1 MSIGHRDDAPRLIA
15 DIGGT
20 NARFAL
26 LEGQERLNEQVL
38 ACADYPDL
46 VAAVEHYLKEA
57 GAHKAGNRPKDA
69 AMAIAG
75 PITGD
80 IIRMT
85 NHVWQFSAARVRQQL
100 DLRRLIFLN
109 DFTALALALRHLPA
123 SELETIGD
131 GRPVAGA
138 PIALIGPGTGLGV
151 SGLIPTGTPTGLP
164 PEMSPGIQWVP
175 LQGEGG
181 HATLSVMNER
191 EIAVLGQLHQRFSHV
206 SAERVLS
213 GPGLVNLYDAL
224 CTLEGNVPNAV
235 TPREITRRASDGS
248 CRICRETVS
257 MFCGLLGTMA
267 GNLVLTLG
275 AVGGLYIGGGVVP
288 QLGRMFATSHFRDRF
303 QDKGRYADY
312 LAAVPVYV
320 IRSELPAFVGLV
332 HSFTDPG
339 PRWEAE

>member
-1 MSIGHRDDAPRLIA
+1 MSTGRPDDPLRLIA

-26 LEGQERLNEQVL
+26 LEGQERLDEQVL

-46 VAAVEHYLKEA
+46 VTAVEHYLQAA
-57 GAHKAGNRPKDA
+57 GAHTAGNRPQEA

-75 PITGD
+75 PITSD
-80 IIRMT
+80 HIRMT
-85 NHVWQFSAARVRQQL
+85 NHVWQFSAARVREQL
-100 DLRRLIFLN
+100 GLRRLSFLN

-123 SELETIGD
+123 NELEAIGG
-131 GRPVAGA
+131 GRAVAGA
-138 PIALIGPGTGLGV
+138 PIALVGPGTGLGV
-151 SGLIPTGTPTGLP
+151 SGLIPLGAP
-164 PEMSPGIQWVP
+164 PAVQWVP

-181 HATLSVMNER
+181 HTTLSVMTER
-191 EIAVLGQLHQRFSHV
+191 EIAVLGQLHQHFSHV

-224 CTLEGNVPNAV
+224 CTIEGTVPDV
-235 TPREITRRASDGS
+235 LTPREITGRASDGS
-248 CRICRETVS
+248 CRVCRETVS
-257 MFCGLLGTMA
+257 MFCALLGTMA

-288 QLGRMFATSHFRDRF
+288 QLGRLFATSHFRDRF
-303 QDKGRYADY
+303 EDKGRYADY

-320 IRSELPAFVGLV
+320 IHSPLPAFVGLA
-332 HSFTDPG
+332 HSFNEVG
-339 PRWEAE
+339 PRLEAG